1 MERNIIFVI
10 FVFSC
15 LPDGS
20 KVNCNHVNAFP
31 PGDSSLCCG
40 ILLLVSFC
48 VGKPSKTCRPRPQFW
63 INLSAGS
70 RHHRPRQIRPRT
82 HHHKTQINQSME
94 TCGEFVFVVYILDFQ
109 FQLLHYLSFFQKSTC
124 GFRANCLITNLMF
137 ILLDQTFSLLSS
149 MAMISI

>member
-1 MERNIIFVI
+1 MIIVSKGSIRFSGRHCSWWPSFEVRSSVHTIDAVLRWKWMERNIIFVI

-94 TCGEFVFVVYILDFQ
+94 TCGEFVFVVYILDF
-109 FQLLHYLSFFQKSTC
+109 
-124 GFRANCLITNLMF
+124 
-137 ILLDQTFSLLSS
+137 
-149 MAMISI
+149 

>member
-1 MERNIIFVI
+1 MKRNIIFVI
-10 FVFSC
+10 SIFSC

-20 KVNCNHVNAFP
+20 NVNRNHVNAFP

-70 RHHRPRQIRPRT
+70 RHHRPRQIRPRI

-94 TCGEFVFVVYILDFQ
+94 TCGEF
-109 FQLLHYLSFFQKSTC
+109 FFRC
-124 GFRANCLITNLMF
+124 IYFGFLVLVTPLF
-137 ILLDQTFSLLSS
+137 IFFLRSRHTGSQPN
-149 MAMISI
+149 A

>member
-70 RHHRPRQIRPRT
+70 RTTAPARSAPGPTTTRP
-82 HHHKTQINQSME
+82 
-94 TCGEFVFVVYILDFQ
+94 
-109 FQLLHYLSFFQKSTC
+109 KSTKVWKHEE
-124 GFRANCLITNLMF
+124 NL
-137 ILLDQTFSLLSS
+137 FSLCIFWIFSFSYSTIYLFFRSRHTGS
-149 MAMISI
+149 EPIA